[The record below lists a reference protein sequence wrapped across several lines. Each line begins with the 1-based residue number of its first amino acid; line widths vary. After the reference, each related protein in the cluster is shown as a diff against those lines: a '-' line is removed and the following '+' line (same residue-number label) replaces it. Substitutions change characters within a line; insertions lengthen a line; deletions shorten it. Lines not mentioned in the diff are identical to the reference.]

1 MKQFIIIVTFLL
13 GLCAAAQDKP
23 YFQLPIIP
31 DSLSTLQQRTDYMVQ
46 HYWDFCDLKKAFSAR
61 DKMAESFHTYL
72 TFMPYASADVVY
84 ASVDKFMAKIA
95 KQPADVLFIGEQAES
110 MLYSDTAE
118 FQSDE
123 LYLRFAQ
130 AIADNKKVDKN
141 AKLRY
146 QHQAKILSQ
155 SQIGMIAPEF
165 DFPDIMGVTQH
176 FVPDTTC
183 VATILYFNDPDCSDC
198 NMAKLR
204 LDADIKTNR
213 LIESGRV
220 KVVSITPGGVTD
232 EWQLKAS
239 SYPASWRIGASEDV
253 DDIYDIR
260 HTPSFYII
268 DNNGKIVLKNGDI
281 DIVLRVMSLL
291 NAPRARK
298 SETNAAANE

>member
-13 GLCAAAQDKP
+13 GLCASAQDKP

-146 QHQAKILSQ
+146 QHQAKILSR

-165 DFPDIMGVTQH
+165 DYTDIMGVTQH